1 MNDVLV
7 FAMVILVL
15 VIILVAMTIKIVP
28 QQRVGV
34 VERLGKF
41 NRLLTPGLNILIP
54 LIEQVRVYHDLRIQQ
69 ANVPPQTVITKDN
82 VQVQI
87 DMIIFYQV
95 VGPEQATY
103 GISDYVYGVRNITTA
118 TMRQIIGKLELD
130 ETLSGREKISVEIRV
145 ALDEATEKW
154 GVRIERVEVIDI
166 KPPTDIQ
173 DAMDKQMKAERS
185 KRAIILE
192 AEAAKQDM
200 ILRSE
205 GDKQSKIL
213 RAEGDREARIRQAE
227 GFKEAQELEAIGQAA
242 AILSVAEAEK
252 NRIELLKIAGL
263 DENVLA
269 YKSFESLIEMAKG
282 SANKV
287 FIPTGAMNA
296 LGSLGAIGEVFK
308 EKKDIAIVDPS
319 KARGKFSES

>member
-1 MNDVLV
+1 MNLQVFIIIAVIVLV
-7 FAMVILVL
+7 VVFIGL
-15 VIILVAMTIKIVP
+15 TIKIVP

-41 NRLLTPGLNILIP
+41 NRLLTPGLNILVPI
-54 LIEQVRVYHDLRIQQ
+54 IDQVRVYHDLRIQQ

-87 DMIIFYQV
+87 DTIIFYQV

-103 GISDYVYGVRNITTA
+103 GISDFVYGVRNISTA

-130 ETLSGREKISVEIRV
+130 ETLSGREKISIEIRL

-166 KPPTDIQ
+166 KPPLDIQ
-173 DAMDKQMKAERS
+173 EAMDKQMKAERS
-185 KRAIILE
+185 KRAIVLE

-200 ILRSE
+200 ILRAE

-213 RAEGDREARIRQAE
+213 KAEGDKEARIRQAE
-227 GFKEAQELEAIGQAA
+227 GYRMAQELEGQGEAKAIQA
-242 AILSVAEAEK
+242 VAEAEK
-252 NRIELLKIAGL
+252 IRIEMVIAAGL
-263 DENVLA
+263 NEHFLA
-269 YKSFESLIEMAKG
+269 YKSFEALTEISKG
-282 SANKV
+282 AANKI
-287 FIPTGAMNA
+287 FIPSNAVEA
-296 LGSLGAIGEVFK
+296 LGSVGAMAEMFK
-308 EKKDIAIVDPS
+308 SKK
-319 KARGKFSES
+319 E

>member
-1 MNDVLV
+1 MEWAIIAIIIFVVVV
-7 FAMVILVL
+7 FISLTV
-15 VIILVAMTIKIVP
+15 KIVP

-54 LIEQVRVYHDLRIQQ
+54 IIDHVRLYHDLRIQQ
-69 ANVPPQTVITKDN
+69 TNVPPQTVITKDN

-87 DMIIFYQV
+87 DTIIFYQV
-95 VGPEQATY
+95 VGPEEATY

-130 ETLSGREKISVEIRV
+130 ETLSGREKISTEIRL

-166 KPPTDIQ
+166 KPPLDIQ
-173 DAMDKQMKAERS
+173 EAMDKQMKAERS
-185 KRAIILE
+185 KRAIVLE

-200 ILRSE
+200 ILRAE

-213 RAEGDREARIRQAE
+213 KAEGDKEARIREAE
-227 GFKEAQELEAIGQAA
+227 GLRQAQELEGLGRAKAIEA
-242 AILSVAEAEK
+242 VAEAEK
-252 NRIELLKIAGL
+252 VRIEMLRDAALN
-263 DENVLA
+263 EQVLA
-269 YKSFESLIEMAKG
+269 YQSFDALKEVAKG
-282 SANKV
+282 PANKV
-287 FIPTGAMNA
+287 FIPSNA
-296 LGSLGAIGEVFK
+296 IETLGSLGAIGEMFK
-308 EKKDIAIVDPS
+308 S
-319 KARGKFSES
+319 GKADK

>member
-1 MNDVLV
+1 MEWTILAVVVVLV
-7 FAMVILVL
+7 VVFISLTV
-15 VIILVAMTIKIVP
+15 KIVP
-28 QQRVGV
+28 QQRVSV

-54 LIEQVRVYHDLRIQQ
+54 FIDHVRVVHDLRIQQ

-87 DMIIFYQV
+87 DTIIFYQV

-103 GISDYVYGVRNITTA
+103 GISDYVYGVRNISTA

-130 ETLSGREKISVEIRV
+130 ETLSGREKISTEIRI

-166 KPPTDIQ
+166 KPPLDIQ
-173 DAMDKQMKAERS
+173 EAMDKQMKAERS

-200 ILRSE
+200 ILRAE

-213 RAEGDREARIRQAE
+213 KAEGDKEARIQEAE
-227 GFKEAQELEAIGQAA
+227 GLRQAQELESIGQAK
-242 AILSVAEAEK
+242 AIEAVAMAEK
-252 NRIELLKIAGL
+252 ARIEMLRSAGL
-263 DENVLA
+263 DEQVLA
-269 YKSFESLIEMAKG
+269 YRSFEALEEVAKG
-282 SANKV
+282 PANKV
-287 FIPTGAMNA
+287 FIPSNA
-296 LGSLGAIGEVFK
+296 IETLGSIGAISEMFK
-308 EKKDIAIVDPS
+308 DSKKA
-319 KARGKFSES
+319 K

>member
-1 MNDVLV
+1 MIYVV
-7 FAMVILVL
+7 FLILI
-15 VIILVAMTIKIVP
+15 VIILIVILSIKIVP

-41 NRLLTPGLNILIP
+41 NRLLTPGVNILVPFIDN
-54 LIEQVRVYHDLRIQQ
+54 VRVYHDLRIQQ

-87 DMIIFYQV
+87 DTIIFYQIV
-95 VGPEQATY
+95 APDQATY

-118 TMRQIIGKLELD
+118 TLRQIIGNMELD
-130 ETLSGREKISVEIRV
+130 ETLSGRERISSNIRL

-154 GVRIERVEVIDI
+154 GVRIERVEVLDI

-173 DAMDKQMKAERS
+173 EAMDKQMKAERS
-185 KRAIILE
+185 KRAVVLE
-192 AEAAKQDM
+192 AEAAKQDV

-213 RAEGDREARIRQAE
+213 KAEGEKEARIRQAE
-227 GFKEAQELEAIGQAA
+227 GLRQAQELEALGQAK
-242 AILSVAEAEK
+242 AILAIAEAEK
-252 NRIELLKIAGL
+252 ARIELLRSAGL

-269 YKSFESLIEMAKG
+269 YRSFEALSEIAKG
-282 SANKV
+282 PANKV
-287 FIPTGAMNA
+287 FLPVSVVDT
-296 LGSLGAIGEVFK
+296 LGSIGAIGEVFK
-308 EKKDIAIVDPS
+308 AKKTD
-319 KARGKFSES
+319 

>member
-1 MNDVLV
+1 MQLAIIAVIVVVVVV
-7 FAMVILVL
+7 FISLTV
-15 VIILVAMTIKIVP
+15 KIVP

-54 LIEQVRVYHDLRIQQ
+54 VIDHVRLYHDLRIQQ

-87 DMIIFYQV
+87 DTIIFYQV

-118 TMRQIIGKLELD
+118 TLRQIIGRMELD
-130 ETLSGREKISVEIRV
+130 ETLSGREKISTDIRI

-166 KPPTDIQ
+166 KPPLDIQ
-173 DAMDKQMKAERS
+173 EAMDKQMKAERS
-185 KRAIILE
+185 KRAMILE

-200 ILRSE
+200 ILRAE

-213 RAEGDREARIRQAE
+213 KAEGDKEARIREAE
-227 GFKEAQELEAIGQAA
+227 GLRQAQELEALGQAK
-242 AILSVAEAEK
+242 AIQAVAEAEQA
-252 NRIELLKIAGL
+252 RIEMLRNAALN
-263 DENVLA
+263 EQVLA
-269 YKSFESLIEMAKG
+269 YQSFEALKEVAKG
-282 SANKV
+282 PANKV
-287 FIPTGAMNA
+287 FLPSSAVDT
-296 LGSLGAIGEVFK
+296 LGSIGAIGELFK
-308 EKKDIAIVDPS
+308 SKD
-319 KARGKFSES
+319 GK

>member
-1 MNDVLV
+1 MWVV
-7 FAMVILVL
+7 IAVILFLIVVL
-15 VIILVAMTIKIVP
+15 IGLTIKIVP

-41 NRLLTPGLNILIP
+41 NRLLTPGLNILVPVID
-54 LIEQVRVYHDLRIQQ
+54 QVRVYHDLRIQQ

-82 VQVQI
+82 VQVLI
-87 DMIIFYQV
+87 DTVIFYQV

-103 GISDYVYGVRNITTA
+103 GISDYVYGVRNISTA

-130 ETLSGREKISVEIRV
+130 ETLSGREKISIDIRL

-166 KPPTDIQ
+166 KPPLDIQ
-173 DAMDKQMKAERS
+173 EAMDKQMKAERS
-185 KRAIILE
+185 KRAIVLE

-200 ILRSE
+200 ILRAE

-213 RAEGDREARIRQAE
+213 KAEGDKEARIRQAE
-227 GFKEAQELEAIGQAA
+227 GFRSAQELEGQGQAA
-242 AILSVAEAEK
+242 AIHIVAEAEK
-252 NRIELLKIAGL
+252 TRMQLIKEAGM

-269 YKSFESLIEMAKG
+269 YKSFEALIEISKG
-282 SANKV
+282 AANKI
-287 FIPTGAMNA
+287 FIPLGAVDT
-296 LGSLGAIGEVFK
+296 LGSVGAISEVFK
-308 EKKDIAIVDPS
+308 IKQ
-319 KARGKFSES
+319 G